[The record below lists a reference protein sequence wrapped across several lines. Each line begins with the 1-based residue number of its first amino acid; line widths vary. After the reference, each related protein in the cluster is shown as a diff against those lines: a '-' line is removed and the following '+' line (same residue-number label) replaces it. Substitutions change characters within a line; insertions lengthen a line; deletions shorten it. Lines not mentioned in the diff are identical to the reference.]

1 MQTMRKV
8 RAGFVML
15 MCLGWVPALHA
26 DPKTE
31 TMPAAL
37 STTEQQQQLVTALA
51 EALRE
56 RYVFPQVAQTTADS
70 LQSDIRKGVFDQYKT
85 GPDMAAALTLRL
97 REITHDKHLGVS
109 YSAEPIQSDEPAELT
124 PAQLEERQALRRK
137 RIQAR
142 NFSIA
147 RVERLKHNVGYI
159 NIVGFEPAEEAGEA
173 IASAMKLVA
182 YTDALIIDLRENGG
196 GYPSGVAQ
204 LESYFFDGRTHL
216 NDMYVREGNR
226 IEDTW
231 TLDELA
237 GPRYGEKRPVY
248 LLTSRNTFSGGE
260 DMAYTMQQLKR
271 ATIVGEIT
279 GGGANPGSDVRLNDH
294 FSAFVPFARAINP
307 ITKGNWEGSGVQPDA
322 KTSADNALKAAHVL
336 ALKAISALEMDAS
349 KVNDIQALIAELE
362 SVS

>member
-1 MQTMRKV
+1 MHMMRKV
-8 RAGFVML
+8 RAGIAML
-15 MCLGWVPALHA
+15 MCLVWVPALHA
-26 DPKTE
+26 DTKSE
-31 TMPAAL
+31 TISAAI
-37 STTEQQQQLVTALA
+37 SAVERQQLVAALA
-51 EALRE
+51 DALRG
-56 RYVFPQVAQTTADS
+56 RYVFPQVAKTTADA
-70 LQSDIRKGVFDQYKT
+70 LRSDMRKRVFDQCKT
-85 GPDMAAALTLRL
+85 GPDLAAALTQRL
-97 REITHDKHLGVS
+97 REITQDKHLGVS
-109 YSAEPIQSDEPAELT
+109 YSAEPLESDRPSELT
-124 PAQLEERQALRRK
+124 PAQIQERQTLRRQ

-173 IASAMKLVA
+173 IASAMRLVA

-204 LESYFFDGRTHL
+204 LESYFFNGRTHL
-216 NDMYVREGNR
+216 NDMYIRDGNL
-226 IEDTW
+226 IEETW

-260 DMAYTMQQLKR
+260 DMAYTIQQLKR
-271 ATIVGEIT
+271 VTIVGEIT

-294 FSAFVPFARAINP
+294 FSAFIPFARAINP
-307 ITKGNWEGSGVQPDA
+307 ITKDNWEGSGVQPDVE
-322 KTSADNALKAAHVL
+322 TSADNALKAAHVL
-336 ALKAISALEMDAS
+336 ALKAISALETDAS

-362 SVS
+362 SAL

>member
-1 MQTMRKV
+1 
-8 RAGFVML
+8 ML
-15 MCLGWVPALHA
+15 VG
-26 DPKTE
+26 
-31 TMPAAL
+31 
-37 STTEQQQQLVTALA
+37 STSFLLKWQLRGA
-51 EALRE
+51 
-56 RYVFPQVAQTTADS
+56 
-70 LQSDIRKGVFDQYKT
+70 
-85 GPDMAAALTLRL
+85 
-97 REITHDKHLGVS
+97 
-109 YSAEPIQSDEPAELT
+109 
-124 PAQLEERQALRRK
+124 
-137 RIQAR
+137 
-142 NFSIA
+142 
-147 RVERLKHNVGYI
+147 ERLKHNVGYI
-159 NIVGFEPAEEAGEA
+159 NIVGFEPAEEAREA

-182 YTDALIIDLRENGG
+182 YADALIIDLRENGG

-226 IEDTW
+226 IEETW
-231 TLDELA
+231 TQDELA

-248 LLTSRNTFSGGE
+248 LLTSSDTFSGGE

-322 KTSADNALKAAHVL
+322 ETSADNALKAAHVL
-336 ALKAISALEMDAS
+336 ALKAISAFETDAS
-349 KVNDIQALIAELE
+349 KVNDIQALITELE

>member
-1 MQTMRKV
+1 MHMMRKV
-8 RAGFVML
+8 RAGIATL
-15 MCLGWVPALHA
+15 MCLVWLPALHA
-26 DPKTE
+26 DPKSE
-31 TMPAAL
+31 TIAAAI
-37 STTEQQQQLVTALA
+37 SAAERQQLVAALA
-51 EALRE
+51 DALRE
-56 RYVFPQVAQTTADS
+56 RYVFPQVAKTTADALRS
-70 LQSDIRKGVFDQYKT
+70 EMRKGVFDRYKT

-109 YSAEPIQSDEPAELT
+109 YSAAPLQSDRPSELT
-124 PAQLEERQALRRK
+124 PAQIQERQTLGRQ

-147 RVERLKHNVGYI
+147 RVERLQHNVGYI

-173 IASAMKLVA
+173 IASAMRLVA

-204 LESYFFDGRTHL
+204 LGSYFFNSRTHL
-216 NDMYVREGNR
+216 NDMYIRDGNR
-226 IEDTW
+226 IEETW

-260 DMAYTMQQLKR
+260 DMVYTMQQLKR

-294 FSAFVPFARAINP
+294 FSAFIPFARAINP
-307 ITKGNWEGSGVQPDA
+307 ITKDNWEGKGVQPDVQ
-322 KTSADNALKAAHVL
+322 TSSDNALKAAHVL
-336 ALKAISALEMDAS
+336 ALKAISALETDAS

-362 SVS
+362 SAL